1 MKWCVGTSNSGEN
14 QFKPIYSFKDVDT
27 LVKSRFLKKKIL
39 MEMETRGLSKWKS
52 ESDIIFFFTCT
63 KQMLQSAVM
72 FWTGEQVMFHLSLTE
87 TEREIVRGG
96 GGCRAITERNVIFA
110 YLENTSQ
117 DSHKGACEH
126 SFAYW
131 KEFLLRFRELC
142 LCAILRGR

>member
-52 ESDIIFFFTCT
+52 ESDINFFFTCT

-96 GGCRAITERNVIFA
+96 GVVEQSQREMSYLHISKIHHRTAIKGPVNTVLHIERNFSCVSESSVYVQF
-110 YLENTSQ
+110 
-117 DSHKGACEH
+117 
-126 SFAYW
+126 
-131 KEFLLRFRELC
+131 
-142 LCAILRGR
+142 